1 MHNKD
6 SYCYYCG
13 KKFKP
18 KTPEHIIPNVLGGK
32 LKSKDILCK
41 ECNNCLGKIDK
52 AFECFSFFNTLI
64 NPNRDNGAPSL
75 AKVKINGMEG
85 SLGPGGHNIA
95 AHKLCFDREQKALHV
110 ELLHSAGEGENRNKE
125 FVRKIIAQQHN
136 SYSKEEVEKILNEIW
151 NKALASSQKETNPII
166 HVQFHFKTDE
176 LFRAVLKIAIGFY
189 CYLGL
194 DRSYIAEAIK
204 SLKEGV
210 DFEKNINWLFLNKI
224 QGIGT
229 SHVLLLYGVPQIKKL
244 YMVVSLYNSFSF
256 FVLLNNN
263 YNGPEVREQYV
274 YQVME
279 HRRLLLRG
287 TLSLTAQEITRI
299 LAATPQEIQRY
310 LNLTIGHF
318 LEERKIKDLPAIFKH
333 TDQLGKKIQ
342 HEAEKALLNLATCKE
357 SLFPQQYND
366 YFIQELVATM
376 ETLEDMQ
383 ILQADILRKIAK
395 AFNKDFSYDVYLDKY
410 RNYWVLH
417 KLLCYIE
424 QNISQ
429 ILDVNEGFYRSNWKD
444 RIKSIIDDFGSMSFE
459 DHELNL
465 YHKNSFKKNKEE
477 YTDLIIGSFLKLKIF
492 PLEK

>member
-13 KKFKP
+13 KRFKP
-18 KTPEHIIPNVLGGK
+18 KTPEHIIPNMLGGK

-41 ECNNCLGKIDK
+41 ECNNRLGKIDK

-64 NPNRDNGAPSL
+64 NPNRDNGTPSL

-85 SLGPGGHNIA
+85 SLGSGGHNIA
-95 AHKLCFDREQKALHV
+95 AQKLCFDRNQNALHF
-110 ELLHSAGEGENRNKE
+110 ELLHTHGEGENRNKD
-125 FVRKIIAQQHN
+125 FLRKILAQQYK
-136 SYSKEEVEKILNEIW
+136 SYSKEQIEKILNKEW

-194 DRSYIAEAIK
+194 DRSYISDAIK
-204 SLKEGV
+204 SLKEGMGC
-210 DFEKNINWLFLNKI
+210 EKNINWLFLNKI

-244 YMVVSLYNSFSF
+244 YMVVSPYNSFSF

-279 HRRLLLRG
+279 HHRLLLRG
-287 TLSLTAQEITRI
+287 SLSLTAQEITRI
-299 LAATPQEIQRY
+299 LAATPQDIQRY

-318 LEERKIKDLPAIFKH
+318 LEERKRKDFSIISGH
-333 TDQLGKKIQ
+333 TDELCDKIYIEAKKT
-342 HEAEKALLNLATCKE
+342 LLNLAICKE
-357 SLFPQQYND
+357 VFSSQQYND
-366 YFIQELVATM
+366 YFIQELAATM
-376 ETLEDMQ
+376 ETLGDMQ
-383 ILQADILRKIAK
+383 LFPTDILRKIAK
-395 AFNKDFSYDVYLDKY
+395 SLNKAFSYDVYLDKY

-429 ILDVNEGFYRSNWKD
+429 IVDFNEGFYRPNWKEV
-444 RIKSIIDDFGSMSFE
+444 IKGIIDDFGNMSFE

-465 YHKNSFKKNKEE
+465 YHKKSFKKNKEE

-492 PLEK
+492 PLET